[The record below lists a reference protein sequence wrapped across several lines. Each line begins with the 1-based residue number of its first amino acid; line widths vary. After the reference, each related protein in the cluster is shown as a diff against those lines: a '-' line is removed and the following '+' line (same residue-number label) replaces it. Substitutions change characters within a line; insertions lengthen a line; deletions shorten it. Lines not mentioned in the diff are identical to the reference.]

1 MLLSRSRADVTPG
14 ESLTCQVIVALA
26 GTCLVSR
33 LLSWV
38 LGHWSLLHPCPLP
51 VLASQTH
58 CHSSVSPAAYS
69 LSPCLCSQ
77 AGIAVWGDDLV
88 WAQGNGREVHSFL
101 GTELCCAVI
110 AEAPSVE
117 GII

>member
-26 GTCLVSR
+26 GTCLVSC
-33 LLSWV
+33 LLSCV
-38 LGHWSLLHPCPLP
+38 SGHWSLLHPF
-51 VLASQTH
+51 LASQTH

-69 LSPCLCSQ
+69 LSPCLRSQ

-110 AEAPSVE
+110 TEAPSVE